1 MVKKIEEAQMLDTP
15 ALVDF
20 YDGWTRLNEAIT
32 DMEEAIDKDDKF
44 LLDFVKQFDAW
55 GVQLEQYMDKTYG
68 ESWKSFE

>member
-1 MVKKIEEAQMLDTP
+1 MAKKIEETQMLDTP

-44 LLDFVKQFDAW
+44 LLEFIKQFDA
-55 GVQLEQYMDKTYG
+55 
-68 ESWKSFE
+68 